1 MTRKPARRAK
11 PSPVA
16 HKCGG
21 KCTCH
26 CKPASARQSGAVSMI
41 VPGVK
46 LTGAALDYVVSEAA
60 ALGVPHA
67 VVVESALRCL
77 AEFIEA
83 RRCK

>member
-1 MTRKPARRAK
+1 MKRKPSPRAKRSPLPVKCGGDCTCRKPASSR
-11 PSPVA
+11 P
-16 HKCGG
+16 
-21 KCTCH
+21 
-26 CKPASARQSGAVSMI
+26 GAVSMI

-46 LTGAALDYVVSEAA
+46 LTGAALNYVVSEAA